1 MNTNLTKK
9 INLRKQLND
18 YLLIVIGCTIVSIGF
33 VFFIN
38 PYKFVPGGVYGT
50 SIVLHH
56 LFPQLQVGTFGYF
69 IGIPLLMISYFV
81 LGKGLGAKTLFAT
94 LITPAIMNVL
104 STLVYPTEEA
114 LRELSPEQ
122 LCNGML
128 NLSDNLILAA
138 IIGPVLIGVGSGFI
152 MKGHATT
159 GGTDI
164 IAMITHKYLRVRFS
178 NALIA
183 IDGIII
189 LLGLA
194 SLFIVYNTVSLT
206 LFMRREEII
215 IMKLVGATN
224 WFIRGPFLVE
234 GFFQGII
241 ASTIAILFLLLSYNF
256 ILTKLS
262 ELIPFFASDV
272 GIGQLFKL
280 SMKLFMMGVV
290 LGISGSL
297 LSLRDINKFRNSTAV
312 YEGV

>member
-1 MNTNLTKK
+1 MSLSNLKFFVFEAITNLRRTGAMSF
-9 INLRKQLND
+9 ITISTISIALLMMGAFLLVTMNMEGFLDQLQSEALVTAYLRKNVD
-18 YLLIVIGCTIVSIGF
+18 IDD
-33 VFFIN
+33 
-38 PYKFVPGGVYGT
+38 
-50 SIVLHH
+50 
-56 LFPQLQVGTFGYF
+56 
-69 IGIPLLMISYFV
+69 
-81 LGKGLGAKTLFAT
+81 AKTLSLRLTAYDEVEKVQVV
-94 LITPAIMNVL
+94 TPEDA
-104 STLVYPTEEA
+104 A
-114 LRELSPEQ
+114 RELFSDPNEQ
-122 LCNGML
+122 QLLQIGITADENPLPTTLRIKVRGGSDLNGL
-128 NLSDNLILAA
+128 LEKLKNENLID
-138 IIGPVLIGVGSGFI
+138 
-152 MKGHATT
+152 T
-159 GGTDI
+159 
-164 IAMITHKYLRVRFS
+164 FS
-178 NALIA
+178 YGEELYRQFE
-183 IDGIII
+183 GLSKLLWYSSLTVII